1 MKIVLFQY
9 YSPHAM
15 PDYTEIGQYL
25 GRKGHDVLVTYMSG
39 DRELVI
45 SNNGTDQFENI
56 YPKQLAERIK
66 IKVLGRRI
74 VSIVLMFRIRRW
86 ILEIK
91 PEIFMINP
99 SELMYLFIL
108 TLFMPSTVKFVL
120 DIRQLGLFTGIGFKK
135 RLKNIRAK
143 LRFLIFQKFFY
154 DTTCFA
160 SEEAARFICGK
171 DWQEKKVTIKK
182 VGVNKCFF
190 NYVIPEKNR
199 DGILRLVYIGSLARV
214 RKLEF
219 LIDAIKLVLQ
229 KSEKVHLTFVGPLSD
244 NYLVEYVY
252 KQELSSF
259 ITIQNPVAYNLIPNI
274 LHQHDIGVAYVPDH
288 PDWIYQPTLKV
299 LEYCAAGMPVLASE
313 NLYNRRIIQEN
324 VTGIFFE
331 NNISSLHEA
340 IIKIST
346 DKFLLDK
353 ITYGAAH
360 HRTGS
365 KWDESAEDYENL
377 FLSL

>member
-1 MKIVLFQY
+1 MKIVLFQF

-15 PDYTEIGQYL
+15 PDYTEIGKHL
-25 GRKGHDVLVTYMSG
+25 ERKGHNILVTYMSS

-45 SNNGTDQFENI
+45 RNNGTVHNENI
-56 YPKQLAERIK
+56 YPILLAERIK
-66 IKVLGRRI
+66 IKVLRRRL
-74 VSIVLMFRIRRW
+74 VNIVLIFRIRRW
-86 ILEIK
+86 ILKIK

-99 SELMYLFIL
+99 SELMYLSIL
-108 TLFMPSTVKFVL
+108 TLFMPSNVKFVL
-120 DIRQLGLFTGIGFKK
+120 DIRQLGLFTGSGFKI

-171 DWQEKKVTIKK
+171 NWQERKVTIKK
-182 VGVNKCFF
+182 VGVDECFF
-190 NYVIPEKNR
+190 NYVIPGKKR

-229 KSEKVHLTFVGPLSD
+229 KSDKVHLTFVGPLSD
-244 NYLVEYVY
+244 NYLSEYVY
-252 KQELSSF
+252 KQELSSL
-259 ITIQNPVAYNLIPNI
+259 ITIQKPVAYNLIPEI
-274 LHQHDIGVAYVPDH
+274 LHQHDIAVAYVPDH
-288 PDWIYQPTLKV
+288 PDWKYQPTLKV

-313 NLYNRRIIQEN
+313 NFYNRKIINEN

-331 NNISSLHEA
+331 NTIPSLKEA
-340 IIKIST
+340 ILKFIT
-346 DKFLLDK
+346 DKFLLDR

-360 HRTGS
+360 HRTGLN
-365 KWDESAEDYENL
+365 WDESAQDYEDL
-377 FLSL
+377 FLSF